1 MAIEME
7 EETIKRE
14 EFFIDWLPRISEKLQ
29 FILLNIKENRDI
41 SEEDYALL
49 RVLHKAWFFG
59 EYPLYKTQLAIK
71 EELSVQQGLF
81 ADNVADE
88 EDGTKVEPSK
98 RKTKKK

>member
-1 MAIEME
+1 
-7 EETIKRE
+7 
-14 EFFIDWLPRISEKLQ
+14 
-29 FILLNIKENRDI
+29 
-41 SEEDYALL
+41 
-49 RVLHKAWFFG
+49 LHKAWFFG